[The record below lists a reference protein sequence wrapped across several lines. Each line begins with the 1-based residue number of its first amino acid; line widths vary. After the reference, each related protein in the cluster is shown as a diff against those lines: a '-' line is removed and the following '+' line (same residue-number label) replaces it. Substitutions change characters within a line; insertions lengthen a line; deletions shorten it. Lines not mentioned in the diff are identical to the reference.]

1 MYNKAQKRLYPVSEI
16 EEDSDESI
24 HDKLELQVLKEFT
37 HLEDFENNKEIEV
50 QRADSLMSN
59 YQRVGSELLGKPE
72 TTTFE
77 ID

>member
-16 EEDSDESI
+16 DEDSDESI
-24 HDKLELQVLKEFT
+24 PEKLEVQVLKEIT
-37 HLEDFENNKEIEV
+37 HLEEFVSNTEIEV

-59 YQRVGSELLGKPE
+59 YQRVGSELLGQPE
-72 TTTFE
+72 TTTFA